1 MLGARNDSRK
11 CARKRTL
18 RRGPLALAVSFLA
31 SSGCSGTSEPEPV
44 WATLTHVSGDNQTV
58 TVNPVGLTDFPALV
72 LVHLDSLGT
81 PLAGGELRVAIQM
94 SGAPGPNGPYPFTTG
109 ADGTASMQ
117 LVASNI
123 PGPVSIIVSYV
134 KCVKPG
140 FFVDCDQW
148 KTITTLG
155 LSALAVR

>member
-1 MLGARNDSRK
+1 MGPATTRFHTLGRA
-11 CARKRTL
+11 
-18 RRGPLALAVSFLA
+18 PLILAISFLVSA
-31 SSGCSGTSEPEPV
+31 SCSGTSGPEPA
-44 WATLTHVSGDNQTV
+44 WATLSHVSGDHQTV
-58 TVNPVGLTDFPALV
+58 TVNAVGLTDFPQPV

-81 PLAGGELRVAIQM
+81 PLAGRELRVAIQM

-123 PGPVSIIVSYV
+123 PGPVGITVSFV